1 MTAQPEG
8 QAEGRISFDPTGRD
22 RPTMTLSPDLAAAVL
37 AELWSA
43 SPDRFGNLVKRG
55 MIRLFAPGPN
65 GHPNGGPR

>member
-1 MTAQPEG
+1 MTPHEG
-8 QAEGRISFDPTGRD
+8 QASADRISFDPTGRD

-55 MIRLFAPGPN
+55 MIRLFGPSSN
-65 GHPNGGPR
+65 GHPNGGRS